1 MKKKQKQ
8 VMETLNEKEQKDVM
22 GGYAPPPK
30 DENKSLIEKIFEE
43 LNGGG
48 YAISV
53 IESEKL

>member
-1 MKKKQKQ
+1 MIMKKKQKQ

-43 LNGGG
+43 LNGGWVC
-48 YAISV
+48 Y
-53 IESEKL
+53 